1 MEAKTRA
8 TAVRDAE
15 YDEIST
21 VDRPANQYGHIVIAK
36 RASQED
42 AVADN
47 EAQKIF
53 DQDGRELDWDAL
65 AIGDVIYAEDGS
77 AFEVA
82 EDDDEED
89 RAEVREL
96 ATVGKSAFFGPTTE
110 VSKSQ
115 LENIREELSKAV
127 TEADQVSVLAKAFES
142 VEKRAEAAEARI
154 AASELIAKSERDLR
168 LSREYIAKAAEYHV
182 PVEPERL
189 GPVLM
194 RMAESLS
201 YDDCAVIHKALTS
214 SGALLTEI
222 GKSGG
227 GANHDPFAQIDE
239 LLQGEVSKAN
249 TDATVS
255 KAHQVTSFFDDNPE
269 AYESYR
275 AARAGR

>member
-1 MEAKTRA
+1 MDGMTRA

-21 VDRPANQYGHIVIAK
+21 VDRPANQHGHIVIAK
-36 RASQED
+36 RATQED

-47 EAQKIF
+47 EADKIF
-53 DQDGRELDWDAL
+53 DESGTELDWDAL
-65 AIGDVIYAEDGS
+65 QIGDVIFAEDGS

-82 EDDDEED
+82 EQDDEED
-89 RAEVREL
+89 AREL
-96 ATVGKSAFFGPTTE
+96 ATVGKSAFFTPPSESAT

-127 TEADQVSVLAKAFES
+127 TEADQVGVLAKAFET
-142 VEKRAEAAEARI
+142 VEKRAEEAESRI
-154 AASELIAKSERDLR
+154 VASEAIAKSERDLR

-182 PVEPERL
+182 PVAPESL

-194 RMAESLS
+194 RMAESMD
-201 YDDCAVIHKALTS
+201 YADCAVIHKALTS
-214 SGALLTEI
+214 SGALLSEI

-227 GANHDPFAQIDE
+227 GANNDPFAQIDE
-239 LLQGEVSKAN
+239 LLGGEVSKTAD
-249 TDATVS
+249 TSVS
-255 KAHQVTSFFDDNPE
+255 KAHQVTSYFDDNPE
-269 AYESYR
+269 AYEHYR